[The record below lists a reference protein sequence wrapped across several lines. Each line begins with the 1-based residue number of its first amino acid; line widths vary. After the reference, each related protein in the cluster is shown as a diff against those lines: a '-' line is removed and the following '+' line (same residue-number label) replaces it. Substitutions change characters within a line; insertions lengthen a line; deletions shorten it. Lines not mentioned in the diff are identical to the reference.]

1 MSTTDAFTSLFD
13 RMPDLVHSAVEGLSA
28 DDLSRSPGPG
38 ANTIA
43 WLVWHLSRVED
54 DHVAKA
60 GSALGQDSVEQVW
73 VRDGFADRF
82 GLPLPPKDTGFGHSP
97 ERVREVRV
105 EGELLED
112 YHRAVHE
119 QTRQFLAGL
128 GDKDWETVV
137 DTHWDPPVT
146 LLARMTSVA
155 NEVAQ
160 HAGQA
165 AYVRGL
171 IT

>member
-13 RMPDLVHSAVEGLSA
+13 RMPDLVHSAVKGLSA
-28 DDLSRSPGPG
+28 DDLSRPPAPG
-38 ANTIA
+38 ANTVA

-60 GSALGQDSVEQVW
+60 ASALGQDGVEQVW
-73 VRDGFADRF
+73 VRDGFAERF
-82 GLPLPPKDTGFGHSP
+82 GLPLPPKDTGFGHSS
-97 ERVREVRV
+97 EQVSQVRV
-105 EGELLED
+105 DGELLED

-119 QTRQFLAGL
+119 QTQQFLAGL
-128 GDKDWETVV
+128 DDTDWETVV
-137 DTHWDPPVT
+137 DTHWNPPVT
-146 LLARMTSVA
+146 LLSRMTSVA

-171 IT
+171 VT

>member
-13 RMPDLVHSAVEGLSA
+13 RMPDLVHSAVKGLSA
-28 DDLSRSPGPG
+28 DDLSRPPAPG
-38 ANTIA
+38 ANTVA

-60 GSALGQDSVEQVW
+60 ASALGQDSVEQVW
-73 VRDGFADRF
+73 MSDGFADRF
-82 GLPLPPKDTGFGHSP
+82 GLPLQPKDTGFGHSP
-97 ERVREVRV
+97 EQVGQVRA

-112 YHRAVHE
+112 YYRAVHE
-119 QTRQFLAGL
+119 QTKTFLAGL
-128 GDKDWETVV
+128 DDGDWDTVV
-137 DTHWDPPVT
+137 DTHWDPPVS

-160 HAGQA
+160 HVGQA

-171 IT
+171 LS

>member
-13 RMPDLVHSAVEGLSA
+13 RMPDLVHSAVKGLSVG
-28 DDLSRSPGPG
+28 DLSRPSSPG

-60 GSALGQDSVEQVW
+60 ASALGQHGVEQVW
-73 VRDGFADRF
+73 ARDGFADRF

-97 ERVREVRV
+97 EEVRTVRV
-105 EGELLED
+105 EGDLLED

-119 QTRQFLAGL
+119 QTQKFLRGL
-128 GDKDWETVV
+128 NDEDWGTVV

-160 HAGQA
+160 HVGQA

-171 IT
+171 LT